1 MNFRNF
7 GIKKKLYAVFA
18 VSSVVASVVIYIF
31 VGAQLDAMKNTELL
45 KTKKLLSDALD
56 NDLNAKKDTWLSNAL
71 QIAFNKNIIDALDA
85 GDRGEMVEIL
95 KHYGKTFK
103 ENTNFKNVEIHII
116 DSELTSFVKSWD
128 SSSHGE
134 NLNYSE
140 AYKEIKKTQKA
151 LVTMEPSS
159 KGLRLKGLFPI
170 LKEGRF
176 LGIANFEGGLNSIKI
191 NLKSRDIEFLYFIDE
206 KYLGIAKI

>member
-85 GDRGEMVEIL
+85 GDRG
-95 KHYGKTFK
+95 G
-103 ENTNFKNVEIHII
+103 N
-116 DSELTSFVKSWD
+116 
-128 SSSHGE
+128 G
-134 NLNYSE
+134 
-140 AYKEIKKTQKA
+140 
-151 LVTMEPSS
+151 
-159 KGLRLKGLFPI
+159 
-170 LKEGRF
+170 
-176 LGIANFEGGLNSIKI
+176 
-191 NLKSRDIEFLYFIDE
+191 
-206 KYLGIAKI
+206 